1 MIKINRSFSNF
12 HHFWGVYDHKVPTK
26 SNQWVES
33 VRETGIN
40 SFLWKTCILG
50 AIYHRIWQQLQM
62 VFSHPPSGTMKLTSG
77 SNQWYKRGQKSPLDP
92 TALAK
97 LLHSGYSLVHNRLKT
112 SKMANIMIPPPPPP
126 GLKQIFGKTNHVGVS
141 EGSLWTFSHREIQ
154 INILFCSLPSVMPW
168 RIFWSSIGFSV
179 WSFPLN
185 LNKIR

>member
-112 SKMANIMIPPPPPP
+112 SKMANIMIPPPPPTWV
-126 GLKQIFGKTNHVGVS
+126 KTNIWENQPRGGVW
-141 EGSLWTFSHREIQ
+141 GI
-154 INILFCSLPSVMPW
+154 
-168 RIFWSSIGFSV
+168 
-179 WSFPLN
+179 PLN
-185 LNKIR
+185 IFTSWNPDKHTFLFVA